1 MPSIEAERLRKKA
14 RHDEPQALYYAKQG
28 GNLEIARTM

>member
-14 RHDEPQALYYAKQG
+14 RHDEPQALYHAKQEG
-28 GNLEIARTM
+28 KIEIARTM